1 MTYLWIVVYAT
12 GCVFDIKPSR
22 INQATV
28 YVQGLRGVIYGLR
41 RIRKTRLS
49 GESMTWL
56 GVHKKERNEKE
67 KKQDSK
73 DYLVSCFFF
82 Q

>member
-1 MTYLWIVVYAT
+1 MTYLWIVVVYAT

-49 GESMTWL
+49 GESMT
-56 GVHKKERNEKE
+56 
-67 KKQDSK
+67 
-73 DYLVSCFFF
+73 
-82 Q
+82 